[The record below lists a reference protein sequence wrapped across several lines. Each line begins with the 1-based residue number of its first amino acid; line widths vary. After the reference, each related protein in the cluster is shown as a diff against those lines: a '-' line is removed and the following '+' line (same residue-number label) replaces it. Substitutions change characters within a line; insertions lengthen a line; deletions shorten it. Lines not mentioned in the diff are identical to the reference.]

1 MVGEE
6 YQKVVGDDLSGGEM
20 MFKNILVP
28 TDLSERSLKAL
39 DIALRM
45 SSKDQGKIT
54 LLHVIEIIEDADDN
68 EFMDFYEKLKI
79 RAQKK
84 MVAMIKKYGHRPSD
98 IRMEI
103 ILGNRA
109 REIVKFAYQSN
120 ADLIVLSSHKIERLD
135 PADGWATISYKVGIL
150 SHCPVMMVK

>member
-1 MVGEE
+1 
-6 YQKVVGDDLSGGEM
+6 

-39 DIALRM
+39 DIALKM
-45 SSKDQGKIT
+45 SSVAGGKIT
-54 LLHVIEIIEDADDN
+54 LLHVIEIIEDVNSN

-84 MVAMIKKYGHRPSD
+84 MVDMMKEYGDKGSH

-103 ILGNRA
+103 ILGKRV
-109 REIVKFAYQSN
+109 REIVKFAYESN
-120 ADLIVLSSHKIERLD
+120 ADLIVLSSHRIEKVD